1 MMQTRRHDKELNFSG
16 VVMELK
22 AQHDVPAWMI
32 DLVTRL
38 DLWRVGH
45 CKYSNAMWAESIFTT
60 TPWTPEYEIDL
71 LRYL

>member
-1 MMQTRRHDKELNFSG
+1 
-16 VVMELK
+16 MELK